1 MLELDSVCHFARE
14 KLGARRG
21 VRTSHGES
29 SDLHAGLEPIKAFCS
44 DLDSAVEVDQLNSPG
59 IENRGIPHAIG
70 LQFVGCYSTKYLESL
85 QDTHNTRCNLIR

>member
-44 DLDSAVEVDQLNSPG
+44 DLRLGLELDQFNSIG
-59 IENRGIPHAIG
+59 IENRVICRAIG
-70 LQFVGCYSTKYLESL
+70 L
-85 QDTHNTRCNLIR
+85 